1 MYRSILLAAAIALM
15 PALAMADESIA
26 GQWQA
31 DLGRG
36 ALISMDVLADGYWT
50 SQTIE
55 KNKVVATRAGTYKQ
69 SKHNATSGTLVFT
82 PTPSK
87 SKASQEHGAPQVET
101 DAYTLQNSGKALR
114 LVTQHEGSSGS
125 GDTMVF
131 HKQPL
136 AKG

>member
-1 MYRSILLAAAIALM
+1 MHCRILLAAAVALM

-31 DLGRG
+31 DLGHG

-55 KNKVVATRAGTYKQ
+55 KNKVVATMAGTYRQTKQ
-69 SKHNATSGTLVFT
+69 NPTSGTLVFT

-87 SKASQEHGAPQVET
+87 SKASRQHGAPQVET
-101 DAYTLQNSGKALR
+101 DRYTLQNDGSVLR
-114 LVTQHEGSSGS
+114 LVTRNEGSSAA

-131 HKQPL
+131 HRQPP